1 MKKTSSPSKV
11 AAKSRSKK
19 TVTVGVRAV
28 VFSEKAVAEAFTEWD
43 RRFRE
48 NPEQFLSQAESLL
61 KGTPETYGDAAA
73 PYFLQILSELGK

>member
-11 AAKSRSKK
+11 ASKPKKK

-28 VFSEKAVAEAFTEWD
+28 VFSEKAVAAAFTEWD

-48 NPEQFLSQAESLL
+48 NPEEFLSQAESLL
-61 KGTPETYGDAAA
+61 KQTPETYGEACA
-73 PYFLQILSELGK
+73 PYFLQILAEIAP